1 MAEYEELKRLFHKDM
16 VNIYFRA
23 KRECHYNAERFFQM
37 VDQRGGLETAKD
49 LISRDEVSEGFT
61 NLYLLGRLDLAM
73 ENLVVNPTYSELF
86 TDEEIAKCRERLE
99 TAKEN
104 MVK

>member
-1 MAEYEELKRLFHKDM
+1 MADYEELKRLFHKDM

-23 KRECHYNAERFFQM
+23 KKECHYNAERFFQM

-49 LISRDEVSEGFT
+49 LISREEVSEGFS

-73 ENLVVNPTYSELF
+73 ENLVVDPKYSELF
-86 TDEEIAKCRERLE
+86 TDEEIDKCRDRLKS
-99 TAKEN
+99 AK
-104 MVK
+104 